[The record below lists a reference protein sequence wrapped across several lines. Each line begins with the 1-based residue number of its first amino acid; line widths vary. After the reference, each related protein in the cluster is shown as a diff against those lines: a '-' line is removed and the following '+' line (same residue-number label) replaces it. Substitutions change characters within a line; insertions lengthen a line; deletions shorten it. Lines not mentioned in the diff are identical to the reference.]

1 MEMKNLELKRGYQQI
16 ASHKTIAGFKF
27 ANMNVQYTYVM
38 SQVEIDEERAIYAGY
53 LMRTI
58 KGPDLKVMGEMIK
71 TWVDKTPSYEDDLHK
86 LINKDRE
93 MLAKQIL
100 QEEDEEDN
108 E

>member
-16 ASHKTIAGFKF
+16 ASHKTIASFKF

-86 LINKDRE
+86 LINEDRE
-93 MLAKQIL
+93 MLVKQIL
-100 QEEDEEDN
+100 QEDN
-108 E
+108 EE